1 MIDREDRNTCTCHVS
16 LRVIYLSIRVNYSRL
31 LWWFVIDRLI
41 LRPKKIYCSMMKSE
55 YSYEILFFYQFG
67 THYSFYHLS
76 INWIVNRIFDFK
88 RDTSNWINIQW
99 KEKRIVSNEII
110 NIVIPFPL
118 KKLSRSCRRRAGRM
132 RDTINVWN
140 GYIRFSIGRM
150 TNLKDEENSR
160 DTPWWARLFL

>member
-1 MIDREDRNTCTCHVS
+1 MIDREDLNTCTCHVS

-41 LRPKKIYCSMMKSE
+41 LRPKKIYCGMMKSE
-55 YSYEILFFYQFG
+55 YSYEILLFYQFG
-67 THYSFYHLS
+67 TSLIIPFT
-76 INWIVNRIFDFK
+76 IFQWIEFK

-99 KEKRIVSNEII
+99 KEKRIASNEII
-110 NIVIPFPL
+110 NILIPFPL

-140 GYIRFSIGRM
+140 GYVRFSIGRM